1 MNKNTTMRRLTC
13 EGCGRTETV
22 EMTKQGQPKAITG
35 WRIYAKGK
43 ALFYT
48 THCPE
53 CAR

>member
-1 MNKNTTMRRLTC
+1 MKNTTMRRLTC
-13 EGCGRTETV
+13 EGCGKTETV
-22 EMTKQGQPKAITG
+22 EMTPRGHPVKASG

-48 THCPE
+48 THCQD